1 MRVVLDTNVFVSS
14 LLSKPGSITRRIRK
28 AWEKGAF
35 EVCTS
40 EYQIAEIRRILNQKF
55 GNLIAPNERA
65 QLIAEI
71 RKACLVI
78 KPKQRR
84 GLSKD
89 DDDSPLLDLAIEARA
104 QYMVSGDEHMVSV
117 KHKRLKILTPAQF
130 LKQIKK
136 SL

>member
-1 MRVVLDTNVFVSS
+1 MRIVLDTNVFVSS
-14 LLSKPGSITRRIRK
+14 LLSKPGSTTRRIRK

-40 EYQIAEIRRILNQKF
+40 EYQIEEIRRILNEKF
-55 GNLIAPNERA
+55 RVLTTTSERA
-65 QLIAEI
+65 ELIAEI
-71 RKACLVI
+71 RKACILI
-78 KPKQRR
+78 EPKQKR

-89 DDDSPLLDLAIEARA
+89 EDDNPLLDLAVEAGA
-104 QYMVSGDEHMVSV
+104 QYMVSGDEHVVSV

-130 LKQIKK
+130 LEQIKQ